1 MAEFNMLIFLLLCV
15 AGVWGSA
22 CRRENR
28 ELKDEVIQLKME
40 IVKMKEDIV
49 DLKTDN
55 LQLKIRNQ
63 RLREMLGINTTL
75 TAVDECIVNTPD
87 DTSDPNTDTNT
98 EEEDSVIMVVGGE
111 DDTRNTVTNV
121 TIWHPTNTTNCTL
134 PSLPQGLQGHSLD
147 HLTLCGGL
155 SKTNGSIGN
164 ISSSCLQLQGDNWTE
179 IVTLSTPR
187 AYHVTWPR
195 RGGLQL
201 LGGYAGNMVDERG
214 WSTQRRL
221 RSTQNVVSRR
231 VTSGFLLNW
240 KIASACA
247 VVMDNRIV
255 VTGGR
260 EAVKSVTAYDEE
272 GNAEE
277 LAQMGTGRQDHGC
290 GVVNLGSEQ
299 VIIVAGGRGYKCS
312 SVGDCGS
319 RGRGTLYI
327 GAISSAELYRSRTG
341 TWSEI
346 DRLPSPRSGLRGAV
360 LGGNLYMIGGCS
372 TCSESEY
379 NTYRD
384 KCDPTTCSGSILR
397 YNAEAEMWEEQRDLG
412 INARYHA
419 VSVVPFKDIRDYCT
433 V

>member
-1 MAEFNMLIFLLLCV
+1 MLIFLLLCV
-15 AGVWGSA
+15 TGVWGSA

-87 DTSDPNTDTNT
+87 DTSDASTDTNT

-147 HLTLCGGL
+147 YLTLCGGL

-231 VTSGFLLNW
+231 VTSGFLLNR

-247 VVMDNRIV
+247 VVMDNKIV

-260 EAVKSVTAYDEE
+260 DAANSVTAYDEE
-272 GNAEE
+272 GNVEE
-277 LAQMGTGRQDHGC
+277 LAHMGEGRQDHGC
-290 GVVNLGSEQ
+290 GVVNLGSEK
-299 VIIVAGGRGYKCS
+299 VIIVAGGQGNKCS
-312 SVGDCGS
+312 HDNCGG
-319 RGRGTLYI
+319 RGRGTRYI
-327 GAISSAELYRSRTG
+327 GAIRSAELYRSRTG

-360 LGGNLYMIGGCS
+360 FGGNLYMIGGCS
-372 TCSESEY
+372 TCSEY
-379 NTYRD
+379 NSYTG
-384 KCDPTTCSGSILR
+384 KCDPSTCGSVLR

-412 INARYHA
+412 INAGYHA
-419 VSVVPFKDIRDYCT
+419 VSVVPYKDIRDYCI